1 MDHSFIRKVWDIYTF
16 KNKKFRGI
24 GNWEGGKRETLELE
38 KEKPKF
44 K

>member
-1 MDHSFIRKVWDIYTF
+1 MDHSFIGRVWDIYTF

-24 GNWEGGKRETLELE
+24 GNWEGDERDIRMRE